1 MRSLGK
7 EITMDFLKLCAD
19 RYSLRSFSDAPIPDD
34 VLDQILEAGRL
45 APTAMNLQPQRIFV
59 IRSEEALEKMRTV
72 KKCYGAN
79 TVLMICGD
87 TAAACNKPKV
97 DHCMAEMDCTIVTT
111 QMMLAAQ
118 SLGVGSCWICAFDVP
133 AMAKVFDLPDHITP
147 YILLALGYPSDTAEP
162 NPRHFERFPLVETVT
177 KL

>member
-1 MRSLGK
+1 
-7 EITMDFLKLCAD
+7 MDFLKLCAD
-19 RYSLRSFSDAPIPDD
+19 RYSLRSFADTPVPDE
-34 VLDQILEAGRL
+34 VLNQILEAGRL

-59 IRSEEALEKMRTV
+59 IRSAEALEKMRTV

-87 TAAACNKPKV
+87 TEAACNRPKV

-133 AMAKVFDLPDHITP
+133 AMAKAFDLPDNLTP
-147 YILLALGYPSDTAEP
+147 YILLALGYPAEDAAP
-162 NPRHFERFPLVETVT
+162 GPRHFERYPLEHTVT
-177 KL
+177 EL

>member
-1 MRSLGK
+1 
-7 EITMDFLKLCAD
+7 MDFLKLCAD
-19 RYSLRSFSDAPIPDD
+19 RYSVRSFADTPIPDE
-34 VLDQILEAGRL
+34 VLNQILEAGRL
-45 APTAMNLQPQRIFV
+45 APTAMNLQPQRIFA
-59 IRSEEALEKMRTV
+59 IRSPEALEKMRTV

-87 TAAACNKPKV
+87 TEAACNRPKV

-133 AMAKVFDLPDHITP
+133 AMARAFDLPAHITP
-147 YILLALGYPSDTAEP
+147 YVLLALGYPAEDSAP
-162 NPRHFERFPLVETVT
+162 SPRHFDRSPIEATVRY
-177 KL
+177 L

>member
-1 MRSLGK
+1 
-7 EITMDFLKLCAD
+7 MDFLKLCEE
-19 RYSLRSFSDAPIPDD
+19 RYSLRSFADTPIPDD
-34 VLDQILEAGRL
+34 VLNQILEAGRI
-45 APTAMNLQPQRIFV
+45 APSAMNLQPQRVFV
-59 IRSEEALEKMRTV
+59 IRSEEALAKMRTV

-87 TAAACNKPKV
+87 TDIACNRPIV
-97 DHCMAEMDCTIVTT
+97 DHSMAEMDCTIATT

-133 AMAKVFDLPDHITP
+133 AMAAAFDLPSNLTP

-162 NPRHFERFPLVETVT
+162 NPRHFQRYPMEHTVT
-177 KL
+177 FL

>member
-1 MRSLGK
+1 
-7 EITMDFLKLCAD
+7 MDFLKLCAD
-19 RYSLRSFSDAPIPDD
+19 RYSCRSFADTPISDE
-34 VLDQILEAGRL
+34 VLNQILEAGRL
-45 APTAMNLQPQRIFV
+45 APTAMNLQPQRIFA
-59 IRSEEALEKMRTV
+59 IRSEEALEKMRAV

-87 TAAACNKPKV
+87 TEVACNKPIV
-97 DHCMAEMDCTIVTT
+97 DHSMAEMDCTIVTT

-133 AMAKVFDLPDHITP
+133 AMAKAFDLPDNLTP

-162 NPRHFERFPLVETVT
+162 SPRHTQRYPLGHTVT
-177 KL
+177 VL